1 MQDKELTSRQR
12 YWLEHVQ
19 AWKASGNTMS
29 VYAADH
35 GFAVRAMYDGK
46 KTLVRKGVLPRSNRR
61 TPRPRFERVEVIDS
75 SSENLW
81 RIELPN
87 GAVVSFS
94 GSVDACALNAVL
106 KATAGA

>member
-1 MQDKELTSRQR
+1 MQDKDLTVRQR

-29 VYAADH
+29 AYAEDQ

-46 KTLVRKGVLPRSNRR
+46 KALVRKGVLPRSIRR
-61 TPRPRFERVEVIDS
+61 TPSPRFERVEVIDS
-75 SSENLW
+75 SNEQQW

-87 GAVVSFS
+87 GAVVSFL
-94 GSVDACALNAVL
+94 GSVNSSDLNTVL
-106 KATAGA
+106 KAAARA